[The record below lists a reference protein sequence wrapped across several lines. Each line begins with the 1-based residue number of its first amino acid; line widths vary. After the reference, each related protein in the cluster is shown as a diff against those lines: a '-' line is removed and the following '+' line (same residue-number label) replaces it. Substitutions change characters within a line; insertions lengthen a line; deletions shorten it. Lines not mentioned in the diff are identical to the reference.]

1 MRKIFIALTSLL
13 LTIAGS
19 ETLYADCV
27 LLDESAK
34 KEIMNKWSSSK
45 TVTYTISTPRPAG
58 QLTFNFSKSGAALGG
73 VTVTAK
79 YNDGSSQEI
88 IDGKSDGSQSYSF
101 DKKIVTE
108 LQFKGTGTLSKQISN
123 VRLTQAA
130 YFNAPSITDFGSA
143 KINTVDATQTTT
155 MDWSDVAPM
164 QVSLTGEGASQFSYT
179 MDGNAQTCAYG
190 TAVLSVTY
198 KHNIVGSHTA
208 TLSLSNGA
216 YSYDIPLTGITER
229 KDQVLS
235 WSEEWE
241 VEEPAVLVGTTI
253 TGAAT
258 ATSLLPVTYTSS
270 DESIMAVTNNGQ
282 ALQAI
287 KTGEVIITATQVG
300 NDEWAEATPISK
312 TFIVY
317 DKFTPVFWLNNTP
330 DQTEADLKVGESIT
344 INIENTTDALQ
355 IACGDELAYTM
366 GEGVLTITALAATD
380 NATITL
386 TQPETA
392 TIFSATRT
400 FTLHI
405 TKNTASLTHNLL
417 TDYYVDDEIAFADL
431 YTATNTEVEVSILSS
446 DEAVIKVEGDRLHAV
461 GAGTATV
468 TISQAEN
475 YKWTALT
482 AEQTVTVSKHAN
494 AIVWSFA
501 GENADSKTLSYNEA
515 VAVTCTSDNTD
526 TESSPITIA
535 QTAGED
541 IATYNAEQQTITAS
555 YHNGTATWTVS
566 QPENYKYLAAEA
578 TITVTVAAIQGGCD
592 IINNSDEFDVPYNS
606 TKGETTWMDI
616 NAAAQLTFDAKMQF
630 WSTGNMEI
638 EAYINGNWTK
648 IQSIGTGS
656 LSSDSYNTFSYDL
669 AAEVQ
674 GIRFKN
680 AGTLARYVKN
690 VKVSRRQHLTP
701 SETTLA
707 LPANEIGGQTTA
719 TFTLTWSSC
728 ADEIRL
734 VSDNPKFTIDNP
746 VISTNGGSG
755 TANITVAYSSDEME
769 NATATLTL
777 YTPYQQTTIALTAT
791 TGKKT
796 QTITWELPETIL
808 TTDHITLQA
817 TAATEISYQT
827 DNTDIA
833 LISADNTLTILRAG
847 VVRLTATAIET
858 DEYQSATLSR
868 DITISL
874 AVPQITT
881 LPTAGPAREGEPI
894 STLSLIGGE
903 ADVAGAFEWAVP
915 SDTILAAGIHSIAVR
930 FVPANVNFY
939 QTVDTV
945 IRVEVI
951 GKQPQTITW
960 DDNIATLPV
969 DTGALTLNATAQSN
983 ITYTSSNPQVAYID
997 GNILHIV
1004 TYGTVT
1010 VTATA
1015 EETDQYQSATISR
1028 DIAITALTPEI
1039 LSNPTIS
1046 ILTVGQSL
1054 SYAVITDGEA
1064 STAGMFVWT
1073 DDEDIDAPF
1082 TEAGQYPVHLQF
1094 IPYNT
1099 DWYTIVSNI
1108 ELTITVIPNASTS
1121 VISAPSDGTLNLSSD
1136 AAQKILHNGHIL
1148 ILRGEQTYDL
1158 QGHLLRR

>member
-27 LLDESAK
+27 LLEESAE
-34 KEIMNKWSSSK
+34 KEIMNWRSSSK

-58 QLTFNFSKSGAALGG
+58 QLTFNFSKSGAGIGG

-79 YNDGSSQEI
+79 YNDGSSQKI
-88 IDGKSDGSQSYSF
+88 IDGKSDGSQSYTF

-108 LQFKGTGTLSKQISN
+108 LQFKGTGTLTKKISN

-155 MDWSDVAPM
+155 MNWSDVAPM
-164 QVSLTGEGASQFSYT
+164 QVNLTGEGASQFSYT

-198 KHNIVGSHTA
+198 KHDIVGSHTA
-208 TLSLSNGA
+208 TLSLSNGT

-241 VEEPAVLVGTTI
+241 EEEPAVLVGTPI
-253 TGAAT
+253 TAAAT

-270 DESIMAVTNNGQ
+270 DESIMAVTDNGQ
-282 ALQAI
+282 ALQTL
-287 KTGEVIITATQVG
+287 KTGEVIITAIQAG

-344 INIENTTDALQ
+344 INIKNTTDALQ
-355 IACGDELAYTM
+355 VTCGAQLAYTI

-417 TDYYVDDEIAFADL
+417 TDYKVDDEIAFTDL
-431 YTATNTEVEVSILSS
+431 YTATNTEVEVSVLSS

-461 GAGTATV
+461 GAGTATI

-482 AEQTVTVSKHAN
+482 AEQTVTISKYAN
-494 AIVWSFA
+494 TIVWSFA
-501 GENADSKTLSYNEA
+501 GENADSKTLSYNETIA
-515 VAVTCTSDNTD
+515 VACTSDNTD
-526 TESSPITIA
+526 IESSPITIA

-541 IATYNAEQQTITAS
+541 IATYHAEQQTITAS

-566 QPENYKYLAAEA
+566 QPENYKYLAAET

-592 IINNSDEFDVPYNS
+592 IINNSNEFDVPWNS
-606 TKGETTWMDI
+606 TKGETTWTDI

-701 SETTLA
+701 SATTLA

-719 TFTLTWSSC
+719 SFALTWSSC

-755 TANITVAYSSDEME
+755 TANITVTYSSDEME

-777 YTPYQQTTIALTAT
+777 YTPYQQTTIVLTAA
-791 TGKKT
+791 TGKK
-796 QTITWELPETIL
+796 Q
-808 TTDHITLQA
+808 
-817 TAATEISYQT
+817 
-827 DNTDIA
+827 
-833 LISADNTLTILRAG
+833 
-847 VVRLTATAIET
+847 
-858 DEYQSATLSR
+858 
-868 DITISL
+868 
-874 AVPQITT
+874 
-881 LPTAGPAREGEPI
+881 
-894 STLSLIGGE
+894 
-903 ADVAGAFEWAVP
+903 
-915 SDTILAAGIHSIAVR
+915 
-930 FVPANVNFY
+930 
-939 QTVDTV
+939 
-945 IRVEVI
+945 
-951 GKQPQTITW
+951 QTITW
-960 DDNIATLPV
+960 DDDIATLPV
-969 DTGALTLNATAQSN
+969 DTGALALNATAQGN
-983 ITYTSSNPQVAYID
+983 ITYTSSNPQVAYMD
-997 GNILHIV
+997 GSTLHIV

-1010 VTATA
+1010 ITAAA
-1015 EETDQYQSATISR
+1015 EETDQYQSATITR
-1028 DIAITALTPEI
+1028 DITITALTPEI

-1054 SYAVITDGEA
+1054 SYATITDGEA
-1064 STAGMFVWT
+1064 STEGRFDWA
-1073 DDEDIDAPF
+1073 DDEDIDTPF
-1082 TEAGQYPVHLQF
+1082 SEAGQYPVHLQF

-1099 DWYTIVSNI
+1099 DWYTVVSNI
-1108 ELTITVIPNASTS
+1108 ELTVTVIANISTS
-1121 VISAPSDGTLNLSSD
+1121 VIAAPSDGTPNAPSD
-1136 AAQKILHNGHIL
+1136 TAQKILHNGHIL
-1148 ILRGEQTYDL
+1148 ILRGEQVYDV
-1158 QGHLLRR
+1158 QGQLLRK

>member
-45 TVTYTISTPRPAG
+45 TVTYAISNQRPAG

-123 VRLTQAA
+123 VRLMQAA

-143 KINTVDATQTTT
+143 KINTIDATQTTT

-164 QVSLTGEGASQFSYT
+164 QMSISGDGAAQFTYTLTNNS
-179 MDGNAQTCAYG
+179 QTCAYG
-190 TAVLSVTY
+190 TATLVVSY
-198 KHNIVGSHTA
+198 KHNLIGTHTA
-208 TLSLSNGA
+208 TLTLTNGT

-241 VEEPAVLVGTTI
+241 AEEPAVLVGTPI
-253 TGAAT
+253 TAAAT
-258 ATSLLPVTYTSS
+258 ATSSLPVTYTSS
-270 DESIMAVTNNGQ
+270 DESIMAVTDNGQ
-282 ALQAI
+282 ALQAL
-287 KTGEVIITATQVG
+287 KTGEAIITATQTG

-317 DKFTPVFWLNNTP
+317 DKFAPVIWLNNTP

-355 IACGDELAYTM
+355 VTCGDELAYTK
-366 GEGVLTITALAATD
+366 GEGTITITALAATD

-405 TKNTASLTHNLL
+405 TKNTATLTHNLL
-417 TDYYVDDEIAFADL
+417 SDYKVDDEIAFADL
-431 YTATNTEVEVSILSS
+431 YTATNTEVEVSVLSS

-461 GAGTATV
+461 GAGTATI

-475 YKWTALT
+475 YKWTALST
-482 AEQTVTVSKHAN
+482 QQTVTVSKHAN
-494 AIVWSFA
+494 TIVWSFA
-501 GENADSKTLSYNEA
+501 GENANSKTLSYDETIA
-515 VAVTCTSDNTD
+515 VACISDNTD
-526 TESSPITIA
+526 TESSPIAIT

-578 TITVTVAAIQGGCD
+578 TITVTVAPIQGGCD
-592 IINNSDEFDVPYNS
+592 IINNSDEFEVPWNS
-606 TKGETTWMDI
+606 TKGESTWTDI

-648 IQSIGTGS
+648 IQSFGTDN

-680 AGTLARYVKN
+680 TGTLARYVKN

-701 SETTLA
+701 SATTLA

-719 TFTLTWSSC
+719 SFTLTWSSC

-734 VSDNPKFTIDNP
+734 VSDNPKFAIDNP

-755 TANITVAYSSDEME
+755 TANITITYSSDEME
-769 NATATLTL
+769 TATGTLTL

-791 TGKKT
+791 TGKK
-796 QTITWELPETIL
+796 Q
-808 TTDHITLQA
+808 
-817 TAATEISYQT
+817 
-827 DNTDIA
+827 
-833 LISADNTLTILRAG
+833 
-847 VVRLTATAIET
+847 
-858 DEYQSATLSR
+858 
-868 DITISL
+868 
-874 AVPQITT
+874 
-881 LPTAGPAREGEPI
+881 
-894 STLSLIGGE
+894 
-903 ADVAGAFEWAVP
+903 
-915 SDTILAAGIHSIAVR
+915 
-930 FVPANVNFY
+930 
-939 QTVDTV
+939 
-945 IRVEVI
+945 
-951 GKQPQTITW
+951 QTITW
-960 DDNIATLPV
+960 DDDIATLPV
-969 DTGALTLNATAQSN
+969 NTDALTLNATAQGN
-983 ITYTSSNPQVAYID
+983 ITYASSNPQVAYID
-997 GNILHIV
+997 GNTLHIV

-1010 VTATA
+1010 ITAAA
-1015 EETDQYQSATISR
+1015 EETDQYQSATITR
-1028 DIAITALTPEI
+1028 DITITALTPEI

-1054 SYAVITDGEA
+1054 SYATITDGEA
-1064 STAGMFVWT
+1064 STEGMFVWA
-1073 DDEDIDAPF
+1073 DDEDIDTPF
-1082 TEAGQYPVHLQF
+1082 SEAGQYPVHLQF
-1094 IPYNT
+1094 IPFNT
-1099 DWYTIVSNI
+1099 DWYTTVSNI

-1121 VISAPSDGTLNLSSD
+1121 VISAPSDGTLNAPTD
-1136 AAQKILHNGHIL
+1136 TAQKILHNGHIL
-1148 ILRGEQTYDL
+1148 ILCGEQVYDV
-1158 QGHLLRR
+1158 QGQLLRK

>member
-13 LTIAGS
+13 LTIVGS

-27 LLDESAK
+27 LLDESAE
-34 KEIMNKWSSSK
+34 KEIMNKWSTSK
-45 TVTYTISTPRPAG
+45 TVTYTISNPRPAG
-58 QLTFNFSKSGAALGG
+58 QLTFNFSKSGAGIGG

-79 YNDGSSQEI
+79 YNDGSSQKI

-108 LQFKGTGTLSKQISN
+108 LQFKGTGTLTKKISN

-143 KINTVDATQTTT
+143 KINTTDATQTTT

-164 QVSLTGEGASQFSYT
+164 QVNLTGEGASQFSYT

-198 KHNIVGSHTA
+198 KHDIVGSHTA
-208 TLSLSNGA
+208 TLSLSNGT
-216 YSYDIPLTGITER
+216 YSYDIPLTGVTEN

-241 VEEPAVLVGTTI
+241 EEKPAVLVGTPI
-253 TGAAT
+253 TAAAT
-258 ATSLLPVTYTSS
+258 ATSSLPVTYTSS
-270 DESIMAVTNNGQ
+270 DESIMAVTDNGQ
-282 ALQAI
+282 ALQAL
-287 KTGEVIITATQVG
+287 KTGEAIITATQAG

-312 TFIVY
+312 TFSVY

-344 INIENTTDALQ
+344 VNIENTTDALQ
-355 IACGDELAYTM
+355 IACGDELAYTK

-417 TDYYVDDEIAFADL
+417 TDYKVDDEIAFTDL
-431 YTATNTEVEVSILSS
+431 YTATNTEVEVSVLSS
-446 DEAVIKVEGDRLHAV
+446 DESVIKVEGDRLHAV
-461 GAGTATV
+461 GAGTATI

-475 YKWTALT
+475 YKWTALST
-482 AEQTVTVSKHAN
+482 EQTVTVSKHAN
-494 AIVWSFA
+494 TIVWSFA
-501 GENADSKTLSYNEA
+501 GENVNSKTLSYNETIA
-515 VAVTCTSDNTD
+515 VACTSDNTD
-526 TESSPITIA
+526 TENSPITIA

-541 IATYNAEQQTITAS
+541 IAIYNAEQQTITAS
-555 YHNGTATWTVS
+555 YHNGTATWTIS

-578 TITVTVAAIQGGCD
+578 TITVTVAPIQGGCD
-592 IINNSDEFDVPYNS
+592 IINNSDEFEVPWNS
-606 TKGETTWMDI
+606 TKGETTWTDI

-701 SETTLA
+701 SETTLT
-707 LPANEIGGQTTA
+707 LPTNEIGGQTTA
-719 TFTLTWSSC
+719 SVALTWSSC
-728 ADEIRL
+728 ADEIRI

-755 TANITVAYSSDEME
+755 TANITVTFSSDEME

-777 YTPYQQTTIALTAT
+777 YTPYQQTTIALTAA
-791 TGKKT
+791 TGKK
-796 QTITWELPETIL
+796 Q
-808 TTDHITLQA
+808 
-817 TAATEISYQT
+817 
-827 DNTDIA
+827 
-833 LISADNTLTILRAG
+833 
-847 VVRLTATAIET
+847 
-858 DEYQSATLSR
+858 
-868 DITISL
+868 
-874 AVPQITT
+874 
-881 LPTAGPAREGEPI
+881 
-894 STLSLIGGE
+894 
-903 ADVAGAFEWAVP
+903 
-915 SDTILAAGIHSIAVR
+915 
-930 FVPANVNFY
+930 
-939 QTVDTV
+939 
-945 IRVEVI
+945 
-951 GKQPQTITW
+951 QTITW
-960 DDNIATLPV
+960 DDDIATLPV
-969 DTGALTLNATAQSN
+969 DTGALTLNAAAQGN

-997 GNILHIV
+997 GNTLHIV

-1010 VTATA
+1010 LTAAA
-1015 EETDQYQSATISR
+1015 EETDQYQSATITR
-1028 DIAITALTPEI
+1028 DITITALTPEI

-1054 SYAVITDGEA
+1054 SYATITDGEA
-1064 STAGMFVWT
+1064 STEGMFVWA
-1073 DDEDIDAPF
+1073 DDEDIDTPF
-1082 TEAGQYPVHLQF
+1082 SEAGQYPVHLQF
-1094 IPYNT
+1094 IPYNI
-1099 DWYTIVSNI
+1099 DWYTTVSNI
-1108 ELTITVIPNASTS
+1108 ELTVTVIANISTS
-1121 VISAPSDGTLNLSSD
+1121 VIAAPSDGTPNAPSD
-1136 AAQKILHNGHIL
+1136 TAQKILHNGHIL
-1148 ILRGEQTYDL
+1148 ILRGEQVYDV
-1158 QGHLLRR
+1158 QGQLLRK